1 MAPFTLALVLGSRA
15 EDAFRLSMIGSG
27 GDLRVF
33 WSNLLVGSITTLALV
48 LLLWPVISK
57 AIGHIGEF
65 VQPAKR
71 AS

>member
-1 MAPFTLALVLGSRA
+1 
-15 EDAFRLSMIGSG
+15 MIGSG

-33 WSNLLVGSITTLALV
+33 WANPLVGSITTLAIV
-48 LLLWPVISK
+48 LLFWSPISTFVSR
-57 AIGHIGEF
+57 IGGL